1 MCGEQSA
8 AAVNVV
14 MIAQA
19 SSEHSICFA
28 VPSSQAEETKA
39 AVSEAFYREI
49 HLGEVLPIAF
59 KAPVSIIAAG
69 TSSLQQYRIA

>member
-1 MCGEQSA
+1 MSA

-28 VPSSQAEETKA
+28 VPSAQAEATQT

-49 HLGEVLPIAF
+49 HLGEVNPITYTS
-59 KAPVSIIAAG
+59 PVSIIAAG
-69 TSSLQQYRIA
+69 TTTTRPLR